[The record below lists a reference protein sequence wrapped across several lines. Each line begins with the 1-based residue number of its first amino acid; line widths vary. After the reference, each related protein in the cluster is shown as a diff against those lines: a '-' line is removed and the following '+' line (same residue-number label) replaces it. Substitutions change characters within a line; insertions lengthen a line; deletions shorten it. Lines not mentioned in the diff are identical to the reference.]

1 MNSAATPE
9 QLRQGRLSLIFGL
22 IAIVLV
28 CILFVVPASLLLLIS
43 VGSAIAGLVLG
54 IKSLKGNSNG
64 PGIIGLVFSSLVLFL
79 FLMFIAVILTSVR
92 YD

>member
-1 MNSAATPE
+1 MNSPVTPE

-28 CILFVVPASLLLLIS
+28 GVLFVVPAGLLLLIS

-54 IKSLKGNSNG
+54 IKSIKGNSNG

-79 FLMFIAVILTSVR
+79 FLMFIVAIIASFS
-92 YD
+92 YN